1 MTPNE
6 TLRRSQTDTPG
17 LFDGRVMIC
26 DGAMG
31 TMLNA
36 AGFPLNGALCELSL
50 SRPEVV
56 AAVHQ
61 AYIDAGADVIE
72 TNSFLACRTQLSHHG
87 LEGRVREINLA
98 AARVARDAAA
108 AAGRQVLVALAVPA
122 PHREEHR
129 CREALVIALLAQ
141 RYRLAKRSERFVRW
155 GSSRQLPQLD
165 ARARELTRRLER
177 GRRFFTRAAR
187 VTAALKRVQGLREL
201 REHMG

>member
-61 AYIDAGADVIE
+61 AYIDAGAEVIE
-72 TNSFLACRTQLSHHG
+72 TNSFLASRTQLSHHG

-108 AAGRQVLVALAVPA
+108 AASDNP
-122 PHREEHR
+122 
-129 CREALVIALLAQ
+129 
-141 RYRLAKRSERFVRW
+141 RLGTA
-155 GSSRQLPQLD
+155 GAASSRLVRAWWAYSQQPRSIREDDRRYGGWTLTD
-165 ARARELTRRLER
+165 AWNEHLRLRRD
-177 GRRFFTRAAR
+177 
-187 VTAALKRVQGLREL
+187 VTPPR
-201 REHMG
+201 